1 MQKHNFKILDIML
14 SIKRN
19 FYKSE
24 TRIRIYATSAHCYG
38 IFSLRPYEKKET
50 NVTTLAKK
58 KTNVKQTSLFPCPIE
73 PVPGVQIVG
82 MVQRDVSEKKKKK
95 KRGWKR
101 ARGRVPSLFFS
112 RSLTSRHT
120 PPSER
125 NRRRLHAHAG

>member
-95 KRGWKR
+95 KGVEASK
-101 ARGRVPSLFFS
+101 GT
-112 RSLTSRHT
+112 RSLSIFFPLSNFAPHSTIRT
-120 PPSER
+120 K
-125 NRRRLHAHAG
+125 